1 MLRCMNKLWVIC
13 ILLFISSSCSGP
25 GTRAGGQ
32 VEYQERSYGRSVGG
46 PFRLKNL
53 DRILMSKPLCSGTID
68 LTSRELNL
76 TPNQPQPETLPKG
89 QVIIRHSSDL
99 WQLRGGKAVGY
110 LNLFLIRRDASGKA
124 IRIVRKQLGENGE
137 MYSDHRDI
145 LKLARSGDLI
155 LGMWGF

>member
-1 MLRCMNKLWVIC
+1 MLACMNKLWLIS
-13 ILLFISSSCSGP
+13 ILVLFAISCSGP
-25 GTRAGGQ
+25 STSRIGT

-68 LTSRELNL
+68 LTSRELHL
-76 TPNQPQPETLPKG
+76 TPNKPQPETLPKG

-137 MYSDHRDI
+137 MYPDPRDI